1 MRRASTSI
9 LRYLSGLEK
18 CNTGAQGTARRP
30 EQPEHRGGR
39 RQDPHSA
46 EAELGAMSSG
56 GRWGLGWGFALYW
69 VPAGELLEALGSRGI
84 DVLTGLL
91 W

>member
-1 MRRASTSI
+1 
-9 LRYLSGLEK
+9 
-18 CNTGAQGTARRP
+18 
-30 EQPEHRGGR
+30 
-39 RQDPHSA
+39 
-46 EAELGAMSSG
+46 MSSG